1 MPTSQLSL
9 TARHRYT
16 PSRFAGFAREG
27 DPDFA
32 GGTRLQHM
40 PPKVKAQPKPN
51 PQHLVGDEKKVRE
64 LLARSRCQ
72 RARGP
77 TAQHKRYR
85 IILNIESQGRLTVLP
100 S

>member
-9 TARHRYT
+9 TARQRYT

-40 PPKVKAQPKPN
+40 PKVKAQPKPN
-51 PQHLVGDEKKVRE
+51 PQHPVGDEKKVRDS
-64 LLARSRCQ
+64 LTKSRCQ
-72 RARGP
+72 RA
-77 TAQHKRYR
+77 
-85 IILNIESQGRLTVLP
+85 
-100 S
+100 